1 MGDKPWSDGIGDLC
15 GYIPVPEGKRV
26 ADSPVLDAGAF
37 ARWDNGFEFYAP
49 QSFVDDAGR
58 AILIGWMGMPEAWF
72 CGQPEELGWIHCLT
86 VPRVLMR
93 CADGRVAQAPV
104 AELEQLRGEAIAL
117 RQGAATLGEHRAD
130 LVVDGI
136 EGTLVV
142 SLDGALEVRA
152 GSHGCEIAFVG
163 DASGKK
169 GAGCG
174 RASRSIELEPVHDL
188 RVLVDSSAVEVYA
201 NGGHMVFST
210 RWFPTDPQ
218 LSVRVS
224 GNAQD
229 IRLYPMGC
237 E

>member
-86 VPRVLMR
+86 VPRVLKR

-104 AELEQLRGEAIAL
+104 PELEQLRGEAIAL

-201 NGGHMVFST
+201 NGGRMVFST

>member
-1 MGDKPWSDGIGDLC
+1 MALDHRQEAQEI
-15 GYIPVPEGKRV
+15 
-26 ADSPVLDAGAF
+26 LDAVGGAG
-37 ARWDNGFEFYAP
+37 N
-49 QSFVDDAGR
+49 
-58 AILIGWMGMPEAWF
+58 
-72 CGQPEELGWIHCLT
+72 
-86 VPRVLMR
+86 
-93 CADGRVAQAPV
+93 
-104 AELEQLRGEAIAL
+104 
-117 RQGAATLGEHRAD
+117 
-130 LVVDGI
+130 
-136 EGTLVV
+136 VV

-152 GSHGCEIAFVG
+152 ISHGCEIAFVG

-201 NGGHMVFST
+201 NGGRMVFST